1 VKLLLSKRTAILA
14 ILLGAT
20 VSLIGWSQNWL
31 TLKLASADIRVSSL
45 DATGQS
51 LTALPAGLALV
62 ALSTGLVIL
71 TSRAILAYVIAAINA
86 AAGIAIVAVCVAFGA
101 DPVSFA
107 FKQLT
112 ALSGIADDSALR
124 HLVSSMT
131 VGFGVF
137 VCAVGGFF
145 ILLGALVVAISAHA
159 WPHKRTRYERANN
172 VSDSKASN
180 SSVETLD
187 AWDEMSRGRDPTN

>member
-1 VKLLLSKRTAILA
+1 MKLLLSKRTAILA

-62 ALSTGLVIL
+62 ALATGLVLL

-86 AAGIAIVAVCVAFGA
+86 AAGIAIFAVCVAFWA

-107 FKQLT
+107 FRQLT
-112 ALSGIADDSALR
+112 ALSGMAGDSALR

-145 ILLGALVVAISAHA
+145 ILLGAVIVAISAHT
-159 WPHKRTRYERANN
+159 WPHKRTRYERATNL
-172 VSDSKASN
+172 SESN
-180 SSVETLD
+180 ATKSSVETLD
-187 AWDEMSRGRDPTN
+187 AWDEMSRGSDPTN